1 MKAPV
6 ALSIVLAAFLMCG
19 CQPSQPGHQGSS
31 PTPAASGPPVG
42 AAQGEPCP
50 TFNLTAPDGAP
61 VKFDPNNNPD
71 KEVSLLVFWSFRWD
85 PNVKE
90 LLSRASQLHERYS
103 PRGLNIIAITYDE
116 EPDGTRKYLSTN
128 KVPFDV
134 AIGAA
139 GTYERFGVGGIP
151 TSILVDG
158 NGKIVERW
166 TGYYTTEE
174 LASTISP
181 YLPGRAGN

>member
-1 MKAPV
+1 MKAKV
-6 ALSIVLAAFLMCG
+6 ALSLLLALLFTGG
-19 CQPSQPGHQGSS
+19 CKSS
-31 PTPAASGPPVG
+31 ETPQTSASSTPTAGGPPAG

-50 TFNLTAPDGAP
+50 PFNLTAPDGST

-71 KEVSLLVFWSFRWD
+71 KEVHLLLFWSFRWD

-90 LLSRASQLHERYS
+90 FLSRASQLHERYS
-103 PRGLNIIAITYDE
+103 PRGLNIIAVTYDE
-116 EPDGTRKYLSTN
+116 EPDGTRKFLATN

-139 GTYERFGVGGIP
+139 GTYDRFGVNGIP
-151 TSILVDG
+151 TSVLVDG

-166 TGYYTTEE
+166 TGYFTIEE
-174 LASTISP
+174 LAGTISP
-181 YLPGRAGN
+181 YLPGRPGN